1 MLHVF
6 FGKDS
11 FSLRERLDELRSS
24 LDDGMLASSTVV
36 LDGRRT
42 SLAEVTAAC
51 DTVPFLAAHRLVI
64 VEGLLARLAG
74 AGRGRRGGRGPSAE
88 TAAWLPLADYV
99 DRMPP
104 STDLVLIDGEVQGE
118 NPLRDALRGKGEVRD
133 FRPLAQRAVP
143 DWVRSRAR
151 SLGLTLTPGAVRL
164 LADFVGNDLWAL
176 AGELEKLSVYAGGR
190 AVGEE
195 EVRALVT
202 AVRETSV
209 FPLVDA
215 IVEGRPAAAV
225 RLLRQVLRQESGV
238 PYVLAMIQRQL
249 RHLAI
254 AREMMDAG
262 ASGRRIGE
270 VLRLR
275 DFALDRLLGQAPR
288 YPPQRLRA
296 AFRRL
301 LEADLQIKR
310 GIYHDELALE
320 LLVHDLAEATA
331 RGRSLGRAGI
341 RLDGVDRVV
350 AGDGVTGVHLG

>member
-11 FSLRERLDELRSS
+11 FSLHERLDALRSS
-24 LDDGMLASSTVV
+24 LDDDGMLASNTVV

-74 AGRGRRGGRGPSAE
+74 AGRGRRGGRKPSAE
-88 TAAWLPLADYV
+88 IAAWLPLADYV
-99 DRMPP
+99 GRMPP
-104 STDLVLIDGEVQGE
+104 STHLVLVDGEVQGE
-118 NPLRDALRGKGEVRD
+118 NPLRDALKAKGEVRE
-133 FRPLAQRAVP
+133 FRPLSPRAVP
-143 DWVRSRAR
+143 DWIGSRAR
-151 SLGLTLTPGAVRL
+151 SLGLTLTPGGVRL
-164 LADFVGNDLWAL
+164 LAEFVGNDLWTL

-190 AVGEE
+190 PVGEE

-215 IVEGRPAAAV
+215 IVEGRPATAV
-225 RLLRQVLRQESGV
+225 RLLRQMFRQQSSAS
-238 PYVLAMIQRQL
+238 YVLAMIQRQF
-249 RHLAI
+249 RHLAV
-254 AREMMDAG
+254 AREMMEAG
-262 ASGRRIGE
+262 ASSRRIGE
-270 VLRLR
+270 ALRLP
-275 DFALDRLLGQAPR
+275 DFALDRLLEQATR
-288 YPPQRLRA
+288 YPPLRLRA

-310 GIYHDELALE
+310 GIYHEELALE
-320 LLVHDLAEATA
+320 LLTHDLAEAPPA
-331 RGRSLGRAGI
+331 A
-341 RLDGVDRVV
+341 V
-350 AGDGVTGVHLG
+350 A

>member
-24 LDDGMLASSTVV
+24 LDDDGMLASNTVV

-51 DTVPFLAAHRLVI
+51 DTAPFLAAHRLVI

-74 AGRGRRGGRGPSAE
+74 AGRGRRAQKGGRLAGSRGPSAD
-88 TAAWLPLADYV
+88 AASWLSLADYA

-104 STDLVLIDGEVQGE
+104 STHLVLIDGEVQGE
-118 NPLRDALRGKGEVRD
+118 NPLRDALKGKGEVRE
-133 FRPLAQRAVP
+133 FRPLNPRAVP
-143 DWVRSRAR
+143 DWIRSRAR
-151 SLGLTLTPGAVRL
+151 SFGLTLTPGAVGL
-164 LADFVGNDLWAL
+164 LADSVGNDLWTL
-176 AGELEKLSVYAGGR
+176 AGELEKLAVYAGGR
-190 AVGEE
+190 PVGEE
-195 EVRALVT
+195 DVRALVT

-225 RLLRQVLRQESGV
+225 RLLRQVLRQESGA
-238 PYVLAMIQRQL
+238 PYILAMIQRQL
-249 RHLAI
+249 RHLAL

-262 ASGRRIGE
+262 ASSRRIGE
-270 VLRLR
+270 VLRLPE
-275 DFALDRLLGQAPR
+275 FALDRLLGQAPR
-288 YPPQRLRA
+288 YPPQRLQA

-320 LLVHDLAEATA
+320 LLVHDLAEVCGPAA
-331 RGRSLGRAGI
+331 AS
-341 RLDGVDRVV
+341 
-350 AGDGVTGVHLG
+350 

>member
-11 FSLRERLDELRSS
+11 FTLRERLDELRSS
-24 LDDGMLASSTVV
+24 LDDDGMLASNTVV
-36 LDGRRT
+36 LEGQRT
-42 SLAEVTAAC
+42 SLAEVTATC

-99 DRMPP
+99 GRMPP
-104 STDLVLIDGEVQGE
+104 STHLVLIDGELQGE
-118 NPLRDALRGKGEVRD
+118 NPLRDALGGKGEVRE
-133 FRPLAQRAVP
+133 FRPLNPRAIP

-151 SLGLTLTPGAVRL
+151 SLGLTLSPGAVRL
-164 LADFVGNDLWAL
+164 LADFVGNDLWTL
-176 AGELEKLSVYAGGR
+176 AGELEKLSIYAGGR
-190 AVGEE
+190 PVGEE

-225 RLLRQVLRQESGV
+225 RLLRQLLRQESGV
-238 PYVLAMIQRQL
+238 PYILAMIQRQL
-249 RHLAI
+249 RHLAV

-262 ASGRRIGE
+262 ASSRRIGE
-270 VLRLR
+270 ALRLR
-275 DFALDRLLGQAPR
+275 DFALDKLLEQAPR

-310 GIYHDELALE
+310 GVYHDELALE
-320 LLVHDLAEATA
+320 LLVHDLAEAP
-331 RGRSLGRAGI
+331 RPV
-341 RLDGVDRVV
+341 GV
-350 AGDGVTGVHLG
+350 A

>member
-11 FSLRERLDELRSS
+11 FSLRETLDELRSS
-24 LDDGMLASSTVV
+24 LDADGMLASNTVV

-51 DTVPFLAAHRLVI
+51 DTVPFLAAYRLVI

-74 AGRGRRGGRGPSAE
+74 AGRGRRAKGPSADI
-88 TAAWLPLADYV
+88 AAWLPLADYV

-104 STDLVLIDGEVQGE
+104 SSHLVLIEGEVQGG
-118 NPLRDALRGKGEVRD
+118 NPLRDALKGKGDIRE

-143 DWVRSRAR
+143 AWIQSRAR
-151 SLGLTLTPGAVRL
+151 SLGLTLAPGAVRL

-190 AVGEE
+190 QVGEE
-195 EVRALVT
+195 DVRALVT
-202 AVRETSV
+202 TVRETSV

-249 RHLAI
+249 RHLAV

-270 VLRLR
+270 VLRLP
-275 DFALDRLLGQAPR
+275 DFALDKLLEQAPR
-288 YPPQRLRA
+288 YPPRGLRA

-320 LLVHDLAEATA
+320 LLVHDLAEA
-331 RGRSLGRAGI
+331 RPRPSRA
-341 RLDGVDRVV
+341 V
-350 AGDGVTGVHLG
+350 A

>member
-6 FGKDS
+6 FGKDP
-11 FSLRERLDELRSS
+11 FSLRERLNELRSS
-24 LDDGMLASSTVV
+24 LDDDEMLASNTIV
-36 LDGRRT
+36 LDGRKT

-51 DTVPFLAAHRLVI
+51 DTVPFLAACRLVI

-74 AGRGRRGGRGPSAE
+74 AGRGRRRTKGPSAD

-104 STDLVLIDGEVQGE
+104 SSHLLLIDGDVQAR
-118 NPLRDALRGKGEVRD
+118 NPLLDALKGKGDIRE

-143 DWVRSRAR
+143 GWIQSRAR
-151 SLGLTLTPGAVRL
+151 SLGLTLAPGAARL
-164 LADFVGNDLWAL
+164 MADFVGNDLWAL

-190 AVGEE
+190 TVGEE
-195 EVRALVT
+195 DVRALVT

-215 IVEGRPAAAV
+215 IVEGRSAAAV
-225 RLLRQVLRQESGV
+225 RLLRQMFRQQSSAS
-238 PYVLAMIQRQL
+238 YVLSMIQRQL
-249 RHLAI
+249 RHLAL
-254 AREMMDAG
+254 AGEMINAG
-262 ASGRRIGE
+262 ASSRRIGE
-270 VLRLR
+270 VLRLP
-275 DFALDRLLGQAPR
+275 DYALDRLLGQAPR

-310 GIYHDELALE
+310 GIYDDELALE
-320 LLVHDLAEATA
+320 LLVHDLAEARPA
-331 RGRSLGRAGI
+331 A
-341 RLDGVDRVV
+341 
-350 AGDGVTGVHLG
+350 AA

>member
-24 LDDGMLASSTVV
+24 LDDDGMLASSTVV

-42 SLAEVTAAC
+42 SLAELTAAC

-74 AGRGRRGGRGPSAE
+74 AGRGRRAQTGGRPAGGRGPSAE

-104 STDLVLIDGEVQGE
+104 SSHLVLVDGDVQRG
-118 NPLRDALRGKGEVRD
+118 NPLLDALKGKGEVRE

-143 DWVRSRAR
+143 GWIQSRAR
-151 SLGLTLTPGAVRL
+151 SLGLTLGPGAVRL

-176 AGELEKLSVYAGGR
+176 SGELEKLSVYAGGR
-190 AVGEE
+190 PVGEE

-215 IVEGRPAAAV
+215 IVEGRPAVAV

-270 VLRLR
+270 VLRLP
-275 DFALDRLLGQAPR
+275 DFALDRLLEQAPR
-288 YPPQRLRA
+288 YPPQRPRA

-320 LLVHDLAEATA
+320 LLVHDLAEAPRPVGAT
-331 RGRSLGRAGI
+331 
-341 RLDGVDRVV
+341 
-350 AGDGVTGVHLG
+350 

>member
-24 LDDGMLASSTVV
+24 LDDDGMLASSTVV

-42 SLAEVTAAC
+42 SLAEVTAIC

-74 AGRGRRGGRGPSAE
+74 AGRGRRRGGRGPSAE

-104 STDLVLIDGEVQGE
+104 STHLVLIDGEVQGE
-118 NPLRDALRGKGEVRD
+118 NPLRDALKGKGEVHE
-133 FRPLAQRAVP
+133 FRPLSPRAVP

-151 SLGLTLTPGAVRL
+151 SLGLTLSPGAVRL

-176 AGELEKLSVYAGGR
+176 AGELEKLSIYAGGR
-190 AVGEE
+190 PVGEE

-225 RLLRQVLRQESGV
+225 RLLRQLLRQESGV
-238 PYVLAMIQRQL
+238 PYILAMIQRQL
-249 RHLAI
+249 RHLAV
-254 AREMMDAG
+254 AREMVDAG
-262 ASGRRIGE
+262 ASSRRIGE
-270 VLRLR
+270 ALRLR
-275 DFALDRLLGQAPR
+275 DFALDKLLEQAPR
-288 YPPQRLRA
+288 YSPQRLRA

-320 LLVHDLAEATA
+320 LLVHDLAEAP
-331 RGRSLGRAGI
+331 RPV
-341 RLDGVDRVV
+341 GV
-350 AGDGVTGVHLG
+350 A

>member
-6 FGKDS
+6 FGKDP

-24 LDDGMLASSTVV
+24 LDDDGMLASNTVV

-64 VEGLLARLAG
+64 VEGLMARLAG

-104 STDLVLIDGEVQGE
+104 SSHLVLIDGDVQGGTA
-118 NPLRDALRGKGEVRD
+118 LRDALKGKGEVRE
-133 FRPLAQRAVP
+133 FRPLAPSAVRN
-143 DWVRSRAR
+143 WIHSRAR
-151 SLGLTLTPGAVRL
+151 SLGLALTPGAVRL

-176 AGELEKLSVYAGGR
+176 AGELEKLSVYAGDR
-190 AVGEE
+190 PVGEE
-195 EVRALVT
+195 DVRALVT
-202 AVRETSV
+202 AVREISV

-225 RLLRQVLRQESGV
+225 KMLRQMFQQQSSA
-238 PYVLAMIQRQL
+238 PYVLTMIQRQL
-249 RHLAI
+249 RHLAL
-254 AREMMDAG
+254 AGEMMDAG
-262 ASGRRIGE
+262 ASSRRIGE
-270 VLRLR
+270 VLRLPE
-275 DFALDRLLGQAPR
+275 FALDRLLEQAPH

-320 LLVHDLAEATA
+320 LLVHDLSQAAWPA
-331 RGRSLGRAGI
+331 A
-341 RLDGVDRVV
+341 
-350 AGDGVTGVHLG
+350 AA

>member
-11 FSLRERLDELRSS
+11 FSLRQRLDELRSS
-24 LDDGMLASSTVV
+24 LDDDGMLATNTIV
-36 LDGRRT
+36 LDGRKT

-51 DTVPFLAAHRLVI
+51 DTVPFLAAHRLVV
-64 VEGLLARLAG
+64 VEGLMARLAG

-104 STDLVLIDGEVQGE
+104 STHLVLIDGDVQGE
-118 NPLRDALRGKGEVRD
+118 SALRDALKGKGEIRE

-143 DWVRSRAR
+143 NWIQSRAR
-151 SLGLTLTPGAVRL
+151 SLGLTLDPAAVRL
-164 LADFVGNDLWAL
+164 LADFVGNDLWTL

-190 AVGEE
+190 SVGEE
-195 EVRALVT
+195 DVRALVT

-215 IVEGRPAAAV
+215 IVEGQPVAAV
-225 RLLRQVLRQESGV
+225 RLLRQALRQESGV
-238 PYVLAMIQRQL
+238 TYILAMIQRQL
-249 RHLAI
+249 RHLAL
-254 AREMMDAG
+254 AGEMMAAG
-262 ASGRRIGE
+262 ASSRRIGE
-270 VLRLR
+270 ALRLP
-275 DFALDRLLGQAPR
+275 DFALDRLLAQASR
-288 YPPQRLRA
+288 YPLRRLRM

-310 GIYHDELALE
+310 GIYDDELALE
-320 LLVHDLAEATA
+320 LLVHDLAQAPA
-331 RGRSLGRAGI
+331 
-341 RLDGVDRVV
+341 VV
-350 AGDGVTGVHLG
+350 AA

>member
-11 FSLRERLDELRSS
+11 FTLRERLDELRSS
-24 LDDGMLASSTVV
+24 LDDDGMLASNTVV
-36 LDGRRT
+36 LEGHRT

-64 VEGLLARLAG
+64 VEGLLTRLAG
-74 AGRGRRGGRGPSAE
+74 ARRGRRAQTGGRPAGGRGPSAE

-99 DRMPP
+99 GRMPP
-104 STDLVLIDGEVQGE
+104 STHLVLIDGEVQGE
-118 NPLRDALRGKGEVRD
+118 NPLRDALEGKGEIRE
-133 FRPLAQRAVP
+133 FRPLGPRAIP
-143 DWVRSRAR
+143 AWVQSRAR
-151 SLGLTLTPGAVRL
+151 SLGLTLSPGAVRL
-164 LADFVGNDLWAL
+164 LAEFVGSDLWAL
-176 AGELEKLSVYAGGR
+176 AGELEKLSIYAGGR
-190 AVGEE
+190 PVGEE

-225 RLLRQVLRQESGV
+225 RLLRQLLRQESGA
-238 PYVLAMIQRQL
+238 PYILAMIQRQL
-249 RHLAI
+249 RHLAV

-262 ASGRRIGE
+262 ASSRRIGE
-270 VLRLR
+270 ALRLH
-275 DFALDRLLGQAPR
+275 DFALDRLLEQAPR

-320 LLVHDLAEATA
+320 LLVHDLAEAP
-331 RGRSLGRAGI
+331 RPAG
-341 RLDGVDRVV
+341 V
-350 AGDGVTGVHLG
+350 A

>member
-24 LDDGMLASSTVV
+24 LDDDGMLASSTVV

-42 SLAEVTAAC
+42 SLAEVTAIC

-99 DRMPP
+99 GRMPP
-104 STDLVLIDGEVQGE
+104 STHLVLIDGEVQGE
-118 NPLRDALRGKGEVRD
+118 NPLRDALKGKGEVRE
-133 FRPLAQRAVP
+133 FRPLSPRAVP

-151 SLGLTLTPGAVRL
+151 SLGLTLSPGVVRL

-176 AGELEKLSVYAGGR
+176 AGELEKLSIYAGGR
-190 AVGEE
+190 PVGEE

-225 RLLRQVLRQESGV
+225 RLLRQLLRQESGV

-249 RHLAI
+249 RHLAV
-254 AREMMDAG
+254 AREMVDAG
-262 ASGRRIGE
+262 ASSRRIGE
-270 VLRLR
+270 ALRLR
-275 DFALDRLLGQAPR
+275 DFALDKLLEQAPR
-288 YPPQRLRA
+288 YSPQRLRA

-320 LLVHDLAEATA
+320 LLVHDLAEAP
-331 RGRSLGRAGI
+331 RPV
-341 RLDGVDRVV
+341 GV
-350 AGDGVTGVHLG
+350 A

>member
-24 LDDGMLASSTVV
+24 LDDDGMLASNTVV

-74 AGRGRRGGRGPSAE
+74 AGRGRRAQTGGRPAGGRGPSAE
-88 TAAWLPLADYV
+88 IAAWLPLADYV
-99 DRMPP
+99 GRMPP
-104 STDLVLIDGEVQGE
+104 STHLVLVDGEVQGE
-118 NPLRDALRGKGEVRD
+118 NALRDALKGKGEVRE
-133 FRPLAQRAVP
+133 FRPLDLRSDAVRK
-143 DWVRSRAR
+143 WLQNRAR
-151 SLGLTLTPGAVRL
+151 SLGLALTPGAVRL
-164 LADFVGNDLWAL
+164 LADSVGNDLWTMS
-176 AGELEKLSVYAGGR
+176 GELEKLSVYAGGR
-190 AVGEE
+190 PVSEE
-195 EVRALVT
+195 DVRALVS

-225 RLLRQVLRQESGV
+225 RLLRQMFRQQSSAS
-238 PYVLAMIQRQL
+238 YVLAMIQRQL
-249 RHLAI
+249 RHLAV
-254 AREMMDAG
+254 AREMMEAG
-262 ASGRRIGE
+262 ASSRRIGE
-270 VLRLR
+270 VVRLPYQ
-275 DFALDRLLGQAPR
+275 ALDRLLEQATR
-288 YPPQRLRA
+288 YPPLRLRA

-320 LLVHDLAEATA
+320 LLVHDLAEAPPA
-331 RGRSLGRAGI
+331 ALA
-341 RLDGVDRVV
+341 
-350 AGDGVTGVHLG
+350 

>member
-24 LDDGMLASSTVV
+24 LDDDGMLASNTVV

-51 DTVPFLAAHRLVI
+51 DTAPFLAAHRLVI

-99 DRMPP
+99 DRLPP
-104 STDLVLIDGEVQGE
+104 STDLVLMDAEVQGE
-118 NPLRDALRGKGEVRD
+118 NPLRDALKGKGEVRE
-133 FRPLAQRAVP
+133 FRPLVQRAVP
-143 DWVRSRAR
+143 NWIQSRAR
-151 SLGLTLTPGAVRL
+151 SLGLTLTRDAVRL
-164 LADFVGNDLWAL
+164 LADFVGNDLWTL
-176 AGELEKLSVYAGGR
+176 AGELEKLSVYASGR

-215 IVEGRPAAAV
+215 IVEGRPAVAV
-225 RLLRQVLRQESGV
+225 RLLRQVLCQESSV
-238 PYVLAMIQRQL
+238 PYILAMIQRQL
-249 RHLAI
+249 RHLAL
-254 AREMMDAG
+254 AGEMMNAG
-262 ASGRRIGE
+262 ASSRRIGE
-270 VLRLR
+270 VLRLP

-288 YPPQRLRA
+288 YPPQRLRT

-320 LLVHDLAEATA
+320 LLVHDLAEAPRPMA
-331 RGRSLGRAGI
+331 A
-341 RLDGVDRVV
+341 
-350 AGDGVTGVHLG
+350 A

>member
-1 MLHVF
+1 
-6 FGKDS
+6 
-11 FSLRERLDELRSS
+11 
-24 LDDGMLASSTVV
+24 MLASNTVV
-36 LDGRRT
+36 LDGRKT

-51 DTVPFLAAHRLVI
+51 DTVPFLAACRLVI

-74 AGRGRRGGRGPSAE
+74 TRRGRRGAKGPSAE

-104 STDLVLIDGEVQGE
+104 SSHLVLIDGEVKGE
-118 NPLRDALRGKGEVRD
+118 NALMHALKGKGDIRE

-143 DWVRSRAR
+143 GWIQSRAR
-151 SLGLTLTPGAVRL
+151 SLGLTLSPRAVHM
-164 LADFVGNDLWAL
+164 LADFVGNDLWTL
-176 AGELEKLSVYAGGR
+176 AGELEKLFVYAGGR
-190 AVGEE
+190 TVGEE

-225 RLLRQVLRQESGV
+225 KLLRQMFRQQSNAS
-238 PYVLAMIQRQL
+238 YVLVMIQRQL
-249 RHLAI
+249 RHLAL
-254 AREMMDAG
+254 AGEMINAG
-262 ASGRRIGE
+262 ASSRRIGE

-275 DFALDRLLGQAPR
+275 EYALDRLLGQAPR
-288 YPPQRLRA
+288 YPPPRLRA

-320 LLVHDLAEATA
+320 LLVHDLAEPRPAA
-331 RGRSLGRAGI
+331 A
-341 RLDGVDRVV
+341 
-350 AGDGVTGVHLG
+350 A